1 MGLVL
6 PLMEPV
12 PYSSVSRRRSKRP
25 KSKQRSRIGNGSA
38 LLPGIDGRSL
48 IARRYGEISLAILI
62 DQGGVEAC
70 SEARQQLIRRFSAS
84 AVLAEQLEAKLAN
97 GEQIDI
103 NEHAKLVSTMV
114 RVAKRI
120 GIDRIARDV
129 TPTLS
134 EYLQQNYGTH
144 REAAE

>member
-1 MGLVL
+1 M
-6 PLMEPV
+6 
-12 PYSSVSRRRSKRP
+12 
-25 KSKQRSRIGNGSA
+25 
-38 LLPGIDGRSL
+38 
-48 IARRYGEISLAILI
+48 RYGEISLAILI

>member
-1 MGLVL
+1 MASL
-6 PLMEPV
+6 ETV
-12 PYSSVSRRRSKRP
+12 PYSSVSRRRPKRP

-48 IARRYGEISLAILI
+48 LARRYGEISLAILI
-62 DQGGVEAC
+62 DQGGIEAC

-84 AVLAEQLEAKLAN
+84 AVLAEQMEAKLAN

-120 GIDRIARDV
+120 GIDRIARNI
-129 TPTLS
+129 TPTIDQ
-134 EYLQQNYGTH
+134 YLRDNTL
-144 REAAE
+144 EAAE